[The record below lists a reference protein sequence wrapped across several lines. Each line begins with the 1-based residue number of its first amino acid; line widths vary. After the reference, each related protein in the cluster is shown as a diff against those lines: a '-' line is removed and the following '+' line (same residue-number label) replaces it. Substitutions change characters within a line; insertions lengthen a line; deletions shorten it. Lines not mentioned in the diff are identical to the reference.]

1 MTKEEAINNTMV
13 ILDKLPLEKI
23 QEVKDFADF
32 ILNKLE
38 EKTLNLGIQ
47 KLVEEG
53 KPYEFLKEEED
64 LYTVEDLKVRYK

>member
-1 MTKEEAINNTMV
+1 MTKDEAINNTMV

-47 KLVEEG
+47 KLIEEG

>member
-64 LYTVEDLKVRYK
+64 LYTVEDLKVKYE

>member
-13 ILDKLPLEKI
+13 ILDKLPLGKI

-32 ILNKLE
+32 ILNTLE
-38 EKTLNLGIQ
+38 EQTLNLGIQ

>member
-38 EKTLNLGIQ
+38 EQTLNLGIQ

-53 KPYEFLKEEED
+53 KPYEFLKDEED

>member
-32 ILNKLE
+32 ILNTLE
-38 EKTLNLGIQ
+38 EQTLNLGIQ

>member
-38 EKTLNLGIQ
+38 EQTLNLGIQ